1 MHSDSSCLL
10 NSVLQITKTQQ
21 LRISK
26 RVKDSKYGAS
36 LQTPQISSIKRP
48 QDVPKHGLS
57 RSLTHKTQRTTGH
70 PQKFH
75 TLMDQQYSCK
85 GLKNSDSSQMKK
97 S

>member
-57 RSLTHKTQRTTGH
+57 RSLTHKTQRIWYHRSPSEVPYLDGSAV
-70 PQKFH
+70 QLQGFEK
-75 TLMDQQYSCK
+75 
-85 GLKNSDSSQMKK
+85 
-97 S
+97 